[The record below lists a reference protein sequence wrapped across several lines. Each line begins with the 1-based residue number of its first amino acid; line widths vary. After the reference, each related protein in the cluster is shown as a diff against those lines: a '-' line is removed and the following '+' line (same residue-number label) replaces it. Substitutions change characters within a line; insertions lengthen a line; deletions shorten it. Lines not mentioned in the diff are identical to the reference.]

1 MKIILIGCALI
12 LLSACSTLK
21 EEPIKATSSNNGH
34 WTLDFFYFY
43 NSKQTHRESF
53 HYDTR
58 RDCFDAMYQMQV
70 DARKQPKHSG
80 SGVCTKW
87 FAEGQ
92 ERTHK
97 DLLGY
102 R

>member
-1 MKIILIGCALI
+1 MKNLLIFCVLI
-12 LLSACSTLK
+12 LLGACSTTK
-21 EEPIKATSSNNGH
+21 EESTKVASSSEGH

-43 NSKQTHRESF
+43 NSKQINRESF

-80 SGVCTKW
+80 SGVCAKY
-87 FAEGQ
+87 FPEGQ
-92 ERTHK
+92 E
-97 DLLGY
+97 
-102 R
+102 